1 MHNSMI
7 KLIEQLP
14 VDSTSYI
21 SLSNLDAKPLVTM
34 CSNEL
39 DTYLMDLDVDITG
52 FLAGENQS

>member
-1 MHNSMI
+1 M
-7 KLIEQLP
+7 EQLP

-39 DTYLMDLDVDITG
+39 DTYLMDLDVDITD